1 MFLFKFIY
9 RFIKFI
15 FLEICSFFIKSLI
28 FLVILIAIIGAVISK
43 ESSEVKK
50 NTFLTIKL
58 EEKYRDSLNNDNI
71 PFFSKN
77 KNFYNLIQKIKVA
90 KSDSKID
97 GIILFTDGN
106 NLSKSQII
114 ELGPIL
120 KDFAKEKKVISY
132 STFLDN
138 DTFLLSSY
146 CKESIMPPTTSTMV
160 SITGYNKTLPYYK
173 NLIEKLGVSY
183 NVIHV
188 GDFKSFGEDYVREHM
203 SEERKSDLTRILN
216 TNFDLFINEISKNF
230 NLSTEYLKTIIL
242 NGKIMGENSKTL
254 KNMNLISNLE
264 YFENYIKKNN
274 IKNILNIDDYEIN
287 KVKIK
292 DKIALIY
299 ASGEI
304 IYDEKSPKSDIISP
318 DRLIPL
324 LKKAEE
330 NSEIKGVVLRVN
342 SPGGSALASNI
353 IYDYIKNM
361 KKPVYI
367 SVSDVAASGGYYIAS
382 AGRKIFANNES
393 ILGSIGVVSLIPNF
407 SETTK
412 KLGVNM
418 DSLSLGKYSNLY
430 SLTEPMS
437 EENREHIYNKS
448 VETYNEFLSCVSES
462 RKIPIQELEKIAQ
475 GKVWLGSESKK
486 IGLIDSIGGLE
497 TTISQLA
504 KDLNLTSYS
513 VEEMAYDIDFIESLN
528 IKNKLLTMLFG
539 DSMINKLLIN
549 ESEKISREDLFFKP
563 LTLYCE

>member
-1 MFLFKFIY
+1 MFLLKFIY

-28 FLVILIAIIGAVISK
+28 FLIILVAIIATIVSK
-43 ESSEVKK
+43 ETPEMKK
-50 NTFLTIKL
+50 NTFLTINL
-58 EEKYRDSLNNDNI
+58 DRKYNDTLIDENI

-77 KNFYNLIQKIKVA
+77 KNFYNLIQKIKAA
-90 KSDSKID
+90 KSDPKVE
-97 GIILFTDGN
+97 GIILLTDNN
-106 NLSKSQII
+106 NLSRTQII
-114 ELGPIL
+114 ELGSIL
-120 KDFAKEKKVISY
+120 RDFGKDKKLISY
-132 STFLDN
+132 GTSMDN
-138 DTFLLSSY
+138 NTILISSY
-146 CKESIMPPTTSTMV
+146 CKNKVMPPTTSTMV
-160 SITGYNKTLPYYK
+160 SVTAYNKTLPYYK
-173 NLIEKLGVSY
+173 NLINKLGVSY

-188 GDFKSFGEDYVREHM
+188 GDYKSFGEDYVREHM

-216 TNFDLFINEISKNF
+216 TNFDLFVNEISKNY
-230 NLSTEYLKTIIL
+230 NLSTEYLKNIIL
-242 NGKIMGENSKTL
+242 DGKIMGENSRTL
-254 KNMNLISNLE
+254 KKLNLISNLE

-274 IKNILNIDDYEIN
+274 IKNILNIDDYDVN
-287 KVKIK
+287 KVKSK
-292 DKIALIY
+292 SKIALIY

-304 IYDEKSPKSDIISP
+304 IYNEKSPKSDVISP

-330 NSEIKGVVLRVN
+330 NNEIKGVVLRVN

-382 AGRKIFANNES
+382 AGKKIFANNES

-407 SETTK
+407 SETAK
-412 KLGVNM
+412 KIGVNM

-437 EENREHIYNKS
+437 KENREHIYNKS
-448 VETYNEFLSCVSES
+448 VETYKEFLSCVSES

-486 IGLIDSIGGLE
+486 IGLIDSIGSLE
-497 TTISQLA
+497 DTISALA
-504 KDLNLTSYS
+504 KDNNIVSYS
-513 VEEMAYDIDFIESLN
+513 VEEMAYDIDFMESLN
-528 IKNKLLTMLFG
+528 LKSKLLTTLFG
-539 DSMINKLLIN
+539 ESLIN
-549 ESEKISREDLFFKP
+549 NLLTNESKKLYREELFFKS

>member
-1 MFLFKFIY
+1 MFLLKFIY

-28 FLVILIAIIGAVISK
+28 FLIILVAIIATIVSK
-43 ESSEVKK
+43 ETPEMKK
-50 NTFLTIKL
+50 NTFLTINL
-58 EEKYRDSLNNDNI
+58 DRKYNDTLIDENI

-77 KNFYNLIQKIKVA
+77 KNFYNLIQKIKAA
-90 KSDSKID
+90 KSDSKVE
-97 GIILFTDGN
+97 GIILLTDNN
-106 NLSKSQII
+106 NLSRTQII
-114 ELGPIL
+114 ELGSIL
-120 KDFAKEKKVISY
+120 RDFGKDKKLISY
-132 STFLDN
+132 GTSMDN
-138 DTFLLSSY
+138 NTILISSY
-146 CKESIMPPTTSTMV
+146 CKNKVMPPTTSTMV
-160 SITGYNKTLPYYK
+160 SVTAYNKTLPYYK
-173 NLIEKLGVSY
+173 NLINKLGVSY

-188 GDFKSFGEDYVREHM
+188 GDYKSFGEDYVREHM

-216 TNFDLFINEISKNF
+216 TNFDLFVNEISKNY
-230 NLSTEYLKTIIL
+230 NLSTEYLKNIIL
-242 NGKIMGENSKTL
+242 DGKIMGENSRTL
-254 KNMNLISNLE
+254 KKLNLISNLE

-274 IKNILNIDDYEIN
+274 IKNILNIDDYDVN
-287 KVKIK
+287 KVKSK
-292 DKIALIY
+292 SKIALIY

-304 IYDEKSPKSDIISP
+304 IYNEKSPKSDVISP

-330 NSEIKGVVLRVN
+330 NNEIKGVVLRVN

-382 AGRKIFANNES
+382 AGKKIFANNES

-407 SETTK
+407 SETAK
-412 KLGVNM
+412 KIGVNM

-437 EENREHIYNKS
+437 KENREHIYNKS
-448 VETYNEFLSCVSES
+448 VETYKEFLSCVSES

-486 IGLIDSIGGLE
+486 IGLIDSIGSLE
-497 TTISQLA
+497 DTISALA
-504 KDLNLTSYS
+504 KDNNIVSYS
-513 VEEMAYDIDFIESLN
+513 VEEMAYDIDFMESLN
-528 IKNKLLTMLFG
+528 LKSKLLTTLFG
-539 DSMINKLLIN
+539 ESLIN
-549 ESEKISREDLFFKP
+549 NLLTNESKKLYREELFFKP

>member
-1 MFLFKFIY
+1 MFLLKFIY

-28 FLVILIAIIGAVISK
+28 FLIILVAIIATIVSK
-43 ESSEVKK
+43 ETPEMKK
-50 NTFLTIKL
+50 NTFLTINL
-58 EEKYRDSLNNDNI
+58 DRKYNDTLIDENI

-77 KNFYNLIQKIKVA
+77 KNFYNLIQKIKAA
-90 KSDSKID
+90 KSDPKVE
-97 GIILFTDGN
+97 GIILLTDNN
-106 NLSKSQII
+106 NLSRTQII
-114 ELGPIL
+114 ELGSIL
-120 KDFAKEKKVISY
+120 RDFGKDKKLISY
-132 STFLDN
+132 GTSMDN
-138 DTFLLSSY
+138 NTILISSY
-146 CKESIMPPTTSTMV
+146 CKNKVMPPTTSTMV
-160 SITGYNKTLPYYK
+160 SVTAYNKTLPYYK
-173 NLIEKLGVSY
+173 NLINKLGVSY

-188 GDFKSFGEDYVREHM
+188 GDYKSFGEDYVREHM

-216 TNFDLFINEISKNF
+216 TNFDLFVNEISKNY
-230 NLSTEYLKTIIL
+230 NLSTEYLKNIIL
-242 NGKIMGENSKTL
+242 DGKIMGENSRTL
-254 KNMNLISNLE
+254 KKLNLISNLE

-274 IKNILNIDDYEIN
+274 IKNILNIDDYDVN
-287 KVKIK
+287 KVKSK
-292 DKIALIY
+292 SKIALIY

-304 IYDEKSPKSDIISP
+304 IYNEKSPKSDVISP

-330 NSEIKGVVLRVN
+330 NNEIKGVVLRVN

-382 AGRKIFANNES
+382 AGKKIFANNES

-407 SETTK
+407 SETAK
-412 KLGVNM
+412 KIGVNM

-437 EENREHIYNKS
+437 KENREHIYNKS
-448 VETYNEFLSCVSES
+448 VETYKEFLSCVSES

-486 IGLIDSIGGLE
+486 IGLIDSIGSLE
-497 TTISQLA
+497 DTISALA
-504 KDLNLTSYS
+504 KDNNIVSYS
-513 VEEMAYDIDFIESLN
+513 VEEMAYDIDFMESLN
-528 IKNKLLTMLFG
+528 LKSKLLTTLFG
-539 DSMINKLLIN
+539 ESLIN
-549 ESEKISREDLFFKP
+549 NLLTNESKKLYREELFFKP